1 MFSYVQI
8 LSPLQVLLFFRG
20 KIFNKSQA
28 NHNQLTMLT
37 QNKNYKKKK
46 KNNEMGST
54 KDFICVFFL
63 VPIIII
69 R

>member
-1 MFSYVQI
+1 MFRYVQI
-8 LSPLQVLLFFRG
+8 LSPLQVLLFLRG
-20 KIFNKSQA
+20 KKNNKSQV

-37 QNKNYKKKK
+37 QNKNYIKK

-54 KDFICVFFL
+54 KDFICVLFL

>member
-1 MFSYVQI
+1 MFRNVQI
-8 LSPLQVLLFFRG
+8 LSPLQVLLFLRG
-20 KIFNKSQA
+20 KKFNKSQV

-54 KDFICVFFL
+54 KDFICVLFL

>member
-1 MFSYVQI
+1 MFRYVQI
-8 LSPLQVLLFFRG
+8 LSPLQVLLFLRG
-20 KIFNKSQA
+20 KKINKSQV

-46 KNNEMGST
+46 NNEMGST
-54 KDFICVFFL
+54 KDFICVIFL

>member
-20 KIFNKSQA
+20 KIFNKSQV

-37 QNKNYKKKK
+37 QNKLKKKK
-46 KNNEMGST
+46 LTMKWDLRT
-54 KDFICVFFL
+54 KDFICVFFP